1 MATESSESEEK
12 GKKITG
18 GYQRLKLH
26 QDLRE
31 SGKEA
36 AWSVSSCKPGNGVSA
51 LLDDNVDTY
60 WQSNGAPPHLVN
72 IQFQKKVRLQL
83 IVLYVDFEV
92 YQTYTP
98 MQISIRAGDGFQN
111 LKVVKNV
118 ELVKPKGW
126 IYIPL
131 SGKDPNR
138 ENFVNSFMLQIAVL
152 SNQLNGRDCRVRQIK
167 IYGPRPNPIP
177 HQQFQFTSSE
187 FVTYSTVR

>member
-1 MATESSESEEK
+1 MATESSESEK
-12 GKKITG
+12 NGKKITG

-36 AWSVSSCKPGNGVSA
+36 AWTVSSYKPGNGVYA

-60 WQSNGAPPHLVN
+60 WQSDGSLPHFVN

-83 IVLYVDFEV
+83 IVLYVDFDL

-98 MQISIRAGDGFQN
+98 MKISIRAGNGLHN

-131 SGKDPNR
+131 SGKDPNS
-138 ENFVNSFMLQIAVL
+138 ETFVNSFMLQIAVL
-152 SNQLNGRDCRVRQIK
+152 SNQLNGRDTRVRQIK

-187 FVTYSTVR
+187 FITYSTVR